1 MPASRAVRLTVL
13 PLLLALS
20 VAVLAVADDDD
31 KKPPRRGPDEFP
43 GLSYRLV
50 GPPAGGRV
58 SRVTGVPGNPL
69 IGYAATASGGVWKST
84 DGGIRWVSVFD
95 QQPVSSI
102 GSIAVA
108 PSDPNVVYV
117 GSGEANFR
125 GNAAEGNGIYRSTDA
140 GKTWTHVWKQR
151 GQIGTMVVHPKDP
164 DVAFAAVLGRP
175 FGPNPERGVYR
186 TTDGGETWERVL
198 HKDDDTGASDVAL
211 DPTNPRTVFA
221 GFWQMRRRPWELV
234 SGGPG
239 GGLGVSHDGG
249 NTWTW
254 LTGHGLPEGIWG
266 KVGVAVAPSDPRRVY
281 ALIEAEEGGLF
292 RSDDGGESWTRVS
305 DHRALRQRA
314 WYYTTLTIDPTNPDV
329 VWFPQVPLL
338 KTIDGGKTITRVKG
352 PHHSDHHDIWIDP
365 VSPWRILDASDG
377 GVDVSSDGGETWYAP
392 PLPISQFYHVSTDN
406 SVPYRVSGAM
416 QDLGTASGP
425 SNSLSSA
432 GITLGDWFEVG
443 GGEAGYT
450 AHDPSDPNVVYAG
463 EYLGI
468 LTRYDHRTRQSRY
481 VGPWPEYGSGWGAE
495 FPRYRIQWTAPITI
509 SPHDPK
515 VVYHGANVLFR
526 TRDGGQTWEAISPDL
541 TRDDKSKQ
549 KWSGGPIT
557 GDNTGVEWYCT
568 IFAIAESPLEKG
580 LLWVGSDDGLVHVSR
595 DDGATWT
602 NVTGNVPGLPEWG
615 TVSVIEPSPFDAGT
629 AYLVIDN
636 HRMDDLRPHLWKTAD
651 FGVTWTSL
659 TRGLP
664 DDVYLHAVREDPQKR
679 GQLYLG
685 TERGVAYS
693 PDDGASWTQLEL
705 DLPTVAV
712 HDLVVKDDD
721 LVLGTHGRSIWIL
734 DDLTPLREWS
744 EKTRTEPAHLF
755 TVRPAR
761 RWSYHSGVSAH
772 LKGPGKNP
780 PKGALVS
787 YWLEEEPEDEVTIE
801 ILDKEG
807 ALVRRLS
814 SKKAGPAV
822 PEDDPDPE
830 WTAKPPKPLPIEPGV
845 QRVAWDLRYEGA
857 ERIVGAK
864 VDLGDPYVGPLV
876 LPGTYTVRL
885 TIGEEAYTTPLE
897 VLPDPRVEVS
907 RADMERQLTFALAL
921 RDDLTRVAE
930 IVAGLRA
937 VREQIAARAQ
947 GLEKIDT
954 AKELVEDAKALVA
967 QLDTLES
974 KLHNPEARVNYD
986 ILAGRS
992 GGVKIHSRLSALY
1005 SWSHEGDGAPTEPMR
1020 EISGLLEKEL
1030 ETLAAEWK
1038 AILETDLPELNAKA
1052 RELDLDFVTVPV
1064 GANP

>member
-1 MPASRAVRLTVL
+1 MPTLRHARLVAL
-13 PLLLALS
+13 PMLLALTWGAAR
-20 VAVLAVADDDD
+20 VAAEDE
-31 KKPPRRGPDEFP
+31 KKPPRGGPDEFP
-43 GLSYRLV
+43 GLSYRPV

-58 SRVTGVPGNPL
+58 SRVAGVPGDPL
-69 IGYAATASGGVWKST
+69 TCYAATASGGVWKST
-84 DGGIRWVSVFD
+84 DGGVRWKPIFD

-140 GKTWTHVWKQR
+140 GKSWTHVWKQR

-186 TTDGGETWERVL
+186 TTDGGETWEKVL
-198 HKDDDTGASDVAL
+198 HRDDDTGASDVAL
-211 DPTNPRTVFA
+211 DPANPRTVFA

-239 GGLGVSHDGG
+239 SGLAVSRDGG
-249 NTWTW
+249 DTWAW
-254 LTGHGLPEGIWG
+254 LTGDGLPEGIWG

-292 RSDDGGESWTRVS
+292 HSDDGGESWTRVS
-305 DHRALRQRA
+305 NHGALRQRA
-314 WYYTTLTIDPTNPDV
+314 WYYTTLTIDPTNPEV

-338 KTIDGGKTITRVKG
+338 KTIDGGKTIKRVKG
-352 PHHSDHHDIWIDP
+352 PHHGDHHDIWIDALDP
-365 VSPWRILDASDG
+365 RRILNANDG
-377 GVDVSSDGGETWYAP
+377 GVDVSTDGGETWYAA
-392 PLPISQFYHVSTDN
+392 PLPISQFYHVSADN

-432 GITLGDWFEVG
+432 GITLGDWHGVG

-468 LTRYDHRTRQSRY
+468 FTRYDHRTRQSRY

-515 VVYHGANVLFR
+515 VVYHGANVVFR

-541 TRDDKSKQ
+541 TRDDESKQ

-557 GDNTGVEWYCT
+557 GDNTGVEWYGT
-568 IFAIAESPLEKG
+568 VFAIAESPLAKG

-602 NVTGNVPGLPEWG
+602 NVSPNVPGLPEWG

-629 AYLVIDN
+629 AYLVVDN
-636 HRMDDLRPHLWKTAD
+636 HRMDDPRPHLWKTAD
-651 FGVTWTSL
+651 YGATWASL
-659 TRGLP
+659 TESLP
-664 DDVYLHAVREDPQKR
+664 EDVYLHAAREDPQKQ

-693 PDDGASWTQLEL
+693 PDGGASWTQLKL
-705 DLPTVAV
+705 NLPTVAV

-721 LVLGTHGRSIWIL
+721 LVVGTLGRSIWIL

-744 EKTRTEPAHLF
+744 EEIERKPTHLF

-761 RWSYHSGVSAH
+761 RWSYHSGISAH

-780 PKGALVS
+780 PSGALLS
-787 YWLEEEPEDEVTIE
+787 YWLEEEPEDELTIE
-801 ILDKEG
+801 ILDGEG
-807 ALVRRLS
+807 KLIRRLS
-814 SKKAGPAV
+814 SKRAQPEV
-822 PEDDPDPE
+822 PEDAPDPE
-830 WTAKPPKPLPIEPGV
+830 WITKPLKPLPSEPGV
-845 QRVAWDLRYEGA
+845 QRAAWDLRYEGA
-857 ERIVGAK
+857 RKIEGAR
-864 VDLGDPYVGPLV
+864 VDLGDPYTGPLV

-885 TIGEEAYTTPLE
+885 TVGEEAYTTPLE
-897 VLPDPRVEVS
+897 VVPDPRVEVS
-907 RADMERQLTFALAL
+907 RADMEEQRAFALAV
-921 RDDLTRVAE
+921 RNDLTRVAD
-930 IVAGLRA
+930 IVAGLRD
-937 VREQIAARAQ
+937 VREQIAARTK

-954 AKELVEDAKALVA
+954 AKELVKDAEALVA

-992 GGVKIHSRLSALY
+992 GGVKLHSRLSPLY
-1005 SWSHEGDGAPTEPMR
+1005 TWSHEGDGAPTEPMR
-1020 EISGLLEKEL
+1020 EIYGRLEKEL
-1030 ETLAAEWK
+1030 EALAAEW
-1038 AILETDLPELNAKA
+1038 AAVLETDLPALNAKA
-1052 RELDLDFVTVPV
+1052 HALNLTFVAAP
-1064 GANP
+1064 ADASP